1 MTRVE
6 NIIVGAGPYGLSLAA
21 HFRAKGI
28 EALVLGKPMSS
39 WRSHMPAGMV
49 LKSEAFASC
58 LSEPERK
65 HTVEAYFRSR
75 GKAYRPAGDPFVMS
89 DFIDYA
95 DWFRRQSVPDVL
107 DAELI
112 ALRPAENGF
121 ELELKGG
128 RLFSAKRVILATG
141 HVNFAYTPETLAQL
155 SSALVSHTRD
165 HSDLTHLAHL
175 DVTIIGRG
183 QSALETAALLH
194 ELGANVRVLARAP
207 TVAWNSDP
215 NAPPSFLSRLRNPEA
230 GLGPGWYSLAISE
243 LPKAFFRLPLQTR
256 DRIFRTGWGPSGAWW
271 LKERVL
277 DKIPLIT
284 SRTVTHATEKHGKVE
299 LILNTGA
306 ASETIQTDHV
316 IAATGYKVDLARLP
330 FLDAQTR
337 ARIATF
343 DGSPRLSPVFESTI
357 PGLHFVGLASAQSF
371 GPVMRFVYGA
381 KHAATIVTRH
391 VQAARPARV
400 TRPRPRAAQ
409 AKPVTSEARQ

>member
-28 EALVLGKPMSS
+28 EALVLGKPMWS
-39 WRSHMPAGMV
+39 WRSHMPGGMV
-49 LKSEAFASC
+49 LKSEAFASS
-58 LSEPERK
+58 LSDPERA
-65 HTVEAYFRSR
+65 HTVETYFRSR
-75 GKAYRPAGDPFVMS
+75 GKAYRPVGTPFAMS

-95 DWFRRQSVPDVL
+95 DWFRRHCVPDVL
-107 DAELI
+107 DAELV

-128 RLFSAKRVILATG
+128 RLLSAKRVILATG
-141 HVNFAYTPETLAQL
+141 HVNFAYTPETLAHL
-155 SSALVSHTRD
+155 PSALVSHTRD

-215 NAPPSFLSRLRNPEA
+215 NAPHSFVGRLRNPEA

-243 LPKAFFRLPLQTR
+243 LPKVFFRLPPQMR
-256 DRIFRTGWGPSGAWW
+256 DHIVRTGWGPSGAWW
-271 LKERVL
+271 LKERVFG
-277 DKIPLIT
+277 KIPLMT
-284 SRTVTHATEKHGKVE
+284 SRTVAHATEKQGKIE
-299 LILNTGA
+299 LILDTGA
-306 ASETIQTDHV
+306 GAETIETDHV

-330 FLDAQTR
+330 FLDAAAR

-343 DGSPRLSPVFESTI
+343 DGSPRLNSAFESSS
-357 PGLHFVGLASAQSF
+357 PNLHFVGLASAQSF

-381 KHAATIVTRH
+381 RHAATIVTRH
-391 VQAARPARV
+391 IQAARPARASV
-400 TRPRPRAAQ
+400 GSPSAGR

>member
-21 HFRAKGI
+21 HLRAKGI
-28 EALVLGKPMSS
+28 EALIIGKPMSS

-58 LSEPERK
+58 LSDPERAN
-65 HTVEAYFRSR
+65 TVEAYFRSR
-75 GKAYRPAGDPFVMS
+75 GKAYRPAGNPFAMS

-95 DWFRRQSVPDVL
+95 DWFRRQCAPDVL

-121 ELELKGG
+121 ELEMRGG

-141 HVNFAYTPETLAQL
+141 HVNFAYTPETLTHL
-155 SSALVSHTRD
+155 PSALVSHTRD

-215 NAPPSFLSRLRNPEA
+215 NAPHSFLSRLRNPEA

-277 DKIPLIT
+277 GQIPLIT
-284 SRTVTHATEKHGKVE
+284 SRTVAHATEKKGKVE
-299 LILNTGA
+299 LILNAG
-306 ASETIQTDHV
+306 SETIQTDHV

-343 DGSPRLSPVFESTI
+343 DGSPRLSPAFESTI

-381 KHAATIVTRH
+381 KHAATIMTHH
-391 VQAARPARV
+391 VAAARPARV
-400 TRPRPRAAQ
+400 ALPRPSATG
-409 AKPVTSEARQ
+409 AKPVTSEARR